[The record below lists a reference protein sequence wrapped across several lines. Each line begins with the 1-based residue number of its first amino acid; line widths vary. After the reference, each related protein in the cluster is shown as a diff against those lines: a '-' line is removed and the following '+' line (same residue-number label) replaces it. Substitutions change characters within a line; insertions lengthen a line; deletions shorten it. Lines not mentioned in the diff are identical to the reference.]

1 MGFGTNGLSFNTL
14 RGAGIRRQQHP
25 KYAKCAEWDHSKW
38 LQAVVGELGEFA
50 NDAKKFDRGD
60 LTESEFREKATKELA
75 DVVTYV
81 DSLAAYLGI
90 DLGRAVVDKF
100 NEVSERIGSNVF
112 MTHNDDWYL
121 KREET
126 ESV

>member
-14 RGAGIRRQQHP
+14 RGASIRRQQHP
-25 KYAKCAEWDHSKW
+25 KYANCAQWDHSKW
-38 LQAVVGELGEFA
+38 LQALVGEVGEFA

-60 LTESEFREKATKELA
+60 LTEAEFREKATKELA

-100 NEVSERIGSNVF
+100 NEVSERIGSNVV
-112 MTHNDDWYL
+112 MAYNDDWHI
-121 KREET
+121 KAEPEE
-126 ESV
+126 